1 MDQTPFT
8 TIDLGLTPYTQA
20 LDIQR
25 HHLEEVLAF
34 RESGAR
40 EVGRLLLVEHPPVI
54 TLSNRPTSATNLVA
68 TPATLAAAGVEV
80 QPTDRGGDI
89 TYHGPGQLVAYPIFD
104 LNRLSLRIHEHMRM
118 LETAVIST
126 CSQFG
131 VHAVRDPAATG
142 VWVNN
147 PSNASAPSA
156 KVCAMGVRVRR
167 WVSMHGLAINVTTN
181 LDHFNLI
188 IPCGL
193 AGRPVTSLQ
202 RILGDRCPTMPEV
215 KAALINSLA
224 SEINARIAT

>member
-1 MDQTPFT
+1 MHQTPFT
-8 TIDLGLTPYTQA
+8 TIDLGLTPYAQA

-25 HHLEEVLAF
+25 HHLEEVLAS
-34 RESGAR
+34 RESGAP

-68 TPATLAAAGVEV
+68 TPATLTAAGVEV

-118 LETAVIST
+118 LEAAVIAT
-126 CSQFG
+126 CARFG

-142 VWVNN
+142 VWVTD
-147 PSNASAPSA
+147 PGNASAPSA

-188 IPCGL
+188 VPCGL
-193 AGRPVTSLQ
+193 VGRPVTSLQ
-202 RILGDRCPTMPEV
+202 RILGDRCPPMPEV
-215 KAALINSLA
+215 KATLINSLA
-224 SEINARIAT
+224 SEINTRIAT